1 MALIPSRIDVV
12 GGEAKTLPATPAV
25 SMPDPMY
32 PAQKGSCP
40 EPPPNIFYKGLL
52 HTILH
57 LEIK

>member
-25 SMPDPMY
+25 SMPDPIY

-57 LEIK
+57 